1 MDILDIFYRDIDKDV
16 RKYKQS
22 IIDKEFVNK
31 HGPIEEI
38 PINIAKGKLDAS
50 DQIINILAILYKKY
64 KADLTNISE

>member
-1 MDILDIFYRDIDKDV
+1 MDILDVFYRDIDKAV
-16 RKYKQS
+16 REYKQA

-50 DQIINILAILYKKY
+50 DQVINILAILYKKY

>member
-1 MDILDIFYRDIDKDV
+1 MDILDIFYRDIDKAV
-16 RKYKQS
+16 RAYKQS

-31 HGPIEEI
+31 HGAIEEI